1 MRRPVA
7 IAAEDAWHHLHVVGE
22 TGTGKSTLLANLVLQ
37 DAAAGRAA
45 FTLTVYGHIFDADLD
60 LVADKLDRQWS
71 TRTAP

>member
-7 IAAEDAWHHLHVVGE
+7 IAAEDARHHLHAVGE

-45 FTLTVYGHIFDADLD
+45 VVIDPKGD
-60 LVADKLDRQWS
+60 LVESLH
-71 TRTAP
+71 APNSIIGRMRS